1 MFRIQILKNTNM
13 LRYIFILSFIIFFTS
28 CNNTSSDKEEGQV
41 TDAIDLSEL
50 PDMSIYHLPSNWTT
64 QDNEEIE
71 LKDLQGKTLVVVMI
85 YTSCQAACPRLV
97 ADMRHIERDV
107 PDSLEDKVQYVFVS
121 IDPEVDTPE
130 RLKDFAIENQMEEE
144 KWLFL
149 RGTEED
155 TREFAAVLAVSYKAI
170 SPIDF
175 SHSNIISVFDKHGEL
190 KFQREGLGTNNKGV
204 VEAIIKTTEKD
215 ASN

>member
-1 MFRIQILKNTNM
+1 M
-13 LRYIFILSFIIFFTS
+13 LRYIFILSFLLFFSS
-28 CNNTSSDKEEGQV
+28 CKNTTSDKEKEQA
-41 TDAIDLSEL
+41 TDAINLSEL

-71 LKDLQGKTLVVVMI
+71 LKDLQGKTLAVVMI
-85 YTSCQAACPRLV
+85 YTSCQSACPRLV

-107 PDSLEDKVQYVFVS
+107 PDSFEEEIQYVFVS

-130 RLKDFAIENQMEEE
+130 RLKSFAIENQMEDD

-175 SHSNIISVFDKHGEL
+175 SHSNIISVFDKYGEL
-190 KFQREGLGTNNKGV
+190 KFQREGLGVNNKSV
-204 VEAIIKTTEKD
+204 VDAIIKTTEEGRSK
-215 ASN
+215 

>member
-1 MFRIQILKNTNM
+1 M
-13 LRYIFILSFIIFFTS
+13 LRYLFILSFLIFITS
-28 CNNTSSDKEEGQV
+28 CNNPTSQKEEELA

-71 LKDLQGKTLVVVMI
+71 LKDLQGKTLAIVMI
-85 YTSCQAACPRLV
+85 YTTCQSACPRLV

-107 PDSLEDKVQYVFVS
+107 PDDLEGEVQYVFVS

-130 RLKDFAIENQMEEE
+130 RLKDFAIENQMEED

-175 SHSNIISVFDKHGEL
+175 SHSNIISVFDKYGEL
-190 KFQREGLGTNNKGV
+190 QFQREGLGVNNKSV
-204 VEAIIKTTEKD
+204 IDAIIKTTEEGR
-215 ASN
+215 N

>member
-1 MFRIQILKNTNM
+1 M
-13 LRYIFILSFIIFFTS
+13 LRYIFVLSFLIVFSS
-28 CNNTSSDKEEGQV
+28 CNNASSDKKEELV

-97 ADMRHIERDV
+97 ADIRHIQRDV
-107 PDSLEDKVQYVFVS
+107 PESLEDDVQYVFVS
-121 IDPEVDTPE
+121 IDPKVDTPE
-130 RLKDFAIENQMEEE
+130 RLHAFAKENKMEDD

-149 RGTEED
+149 RGSEED

-175 SHSNIISVFDKHGEL
+175 SHSNIISVFDKYGEL
-190 KFQREGLGTNNKGV
+190 SFQREGLGVNNKSV
-204 VEAIIKTTEKD
+204 VDAIIETTNKG
-215 ASN
+215 S